1 MGYLDP
7 AFKSPLWRLRLS
19 RYEAKSQYEEGQYG
33 IAPHVDTSFFTILH
47 RSEPQPG
54 LVVWSA
60 RTGQW
65 VRVPSRPGALLVNAG
80 EILRQVSNDT
90 FLSARHYA
98 LNEGSDSRISLAF
111 FFNATADFKLPVAP
125 GAGGGPPKYPP

>member
-1 MGYLDP
+1 MGITLDSMPWPAELGQSWRQDIEAYAGAMEALALRLLPGLARALGERADYLDP

-65 VRVPSRPGALLVNAG
+65 VRVPSRPGA
-80 EILRQVSNDT
+80 
-90 FLSARHYA
+90 
-98 LNEGSDSRISLAF
+98 F
-111 FFNATADFKLPVAP
+111 FFN
-125 GAGGGPPKYPP
+125 